1 MALFGNVSDDYTKTG
16 KGALTKWSNRFSWMP
31 YIRNIPLLGTTITG
45 VLGFADTILEA
56 GGWLL
61 QGKIGSAATVAIAG
75 TVGTAVNAIGATPF
89 WWANAASGVATGET
103 LGTHA
108 RALTE
113 SIIGGVS
120 GALGSKPQVLRSY
133 PAGIGG
139 LRGAEASG
147 IGRRDGFV
155 AAEASRRGQSA
166 DDAWARMQSNQA
178 DHLADLEAS
187 RARAAN
193 AQMGV

>member
-16 KGALTKWSNRFSWMP
+16 KGTLTRWSNGLSWMP

-45 VLGFADTILEA
+45 VLGFVDTILEA

-75 TVGTAVNAIGATPF
+75 TVGTAVNAIQATPF

-113 SIIGGVS
+113 SLIGGVS

-133 PAGIGG
+133 PAGVGSLNTG
-139 LRGAEASG
+139 MAANGPGKFAST
-147 IGRRDGFV
+147 V
-155 AAEASRRGQSA
+155 SAQRGQNADEAYARFKAGEGGVHINELQSA
-166 DDAWARMQSNQA
+166 NGLGA
-178 DHLADLEAS
+178 
-187 RARAAN
+187 
-193 AQMGV
+193 